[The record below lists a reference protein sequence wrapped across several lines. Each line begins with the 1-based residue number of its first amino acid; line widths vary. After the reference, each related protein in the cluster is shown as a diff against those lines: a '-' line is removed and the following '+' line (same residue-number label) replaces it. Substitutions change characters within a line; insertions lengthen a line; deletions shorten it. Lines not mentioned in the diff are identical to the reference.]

1 MSMYSKTQEEKQ
13 PATVKACP
21 KCHKLM
27 KSAVIKGK
35 TVWVCVSCGIKTE
48 AAGDE

>member
-1 MSMYSKTQEEKQ
+1 MSMYSKKQKEKQ
-13 PATVKACP
+13 SAAVKACP

-27 KSAVIKGK
+27 KSAIIKGK

-48 AAGDE
+48 AADNE

>member
-1 MSMYSKTQEEKQ
+1 MSTYSDMRDVARAKG
-13 PATVKACP
+13 CP

-48 AAGDE
+48 VADNE